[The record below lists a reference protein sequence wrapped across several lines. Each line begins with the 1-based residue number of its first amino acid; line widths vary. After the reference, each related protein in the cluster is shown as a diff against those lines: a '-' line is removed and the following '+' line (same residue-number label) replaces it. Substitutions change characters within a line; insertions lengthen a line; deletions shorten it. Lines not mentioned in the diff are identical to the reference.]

1 MKRALRAL
9 TFRGKAL
16 IAVGLGLGVGAALS
30 GQRDVLRIAVLI
42 LALPLISAWL
52 ASRTHFR
59 LGAERTIS
67 PTHVPV
73 GSTAEA
79 TLTVTN
85 LARGRTG
92 TLLLEESVDP
102 SLGPPVFRVLENVEP
117 DRQAGRL
124 RRSDGDLQGQRSTA
138 YSLHAS
144 QRGRFEVGPLSVT
157 AVDPFGLVRLT
168 RSFTS
173 TQSVLVVPRIVSLDG
188 AVDADRRGRG
198 DRASSALS
206 AGGEDDIIPR
216 EYRPG
221 DDLRRIHWR
230 ASAHGDELLVRREEQ
245 PWTRHATVTVDVAPD
260 RIGGASSPLEV
271 GLSMAASVCA
281 HLLSSGWSVRLDT
294 LDGRCLVAQAEGSAG
309 HARVLEA
316 LAAVTPAPGREAMR
330 TGSDLSVVILPGTTA
345 ALDVVPPVHH
355 RSLAFVVDLTAWG
368 ERGLDAR
375 TALER
380 LRAQGWHAA
389 AIASPPDSLSAAWQS
404 AIDDATL
411 TALR

>member
-1 MKRALRAL
+1 MKRALKAL

-52 ASRTHFR
+52 ANRTHFR

-73 GSTAEA
+73 GSTAVA

-92 TLLLEESVDP
+92 TLLLEEAVDP
-102 SLGPPVFRVLENVEP
+102 SLGSPVFRVLENVE
-117 DRQAGRL
+117 
-124 RRSDGDLQGQRSTA
+124 SQGSRSTT
-138 YSLHAS
+138 YSLDAS

-173 TQSVLVVPRIVSLDG
+173 TQSVLVVPRVIALDG

-245 PWTRHATVTVDVAPD
+245 PWTRHATVTVDLAPD
-260 RIGGASSPLEV
+260 RVGGAASPLEV

-281 HLLSSGWSVRLDT
+281 HLLTAGWSVRLDT
-294 LDGRCLVAQAEGSAG
+294 LDGRCLVAQAEGPAG

-316 LAAVTPAPGREAMR
+316 LATVTPAAGREAMR
-330 TGSDLSVVILPGTTA
+330 TGSDLSVVILPGTSA
-345 ALDVVPPVHH
+345 ALEVVPPVHH
-355 RSLAFVVDLTAWG
+355 RSLAFVVDVTAWG
-368 ERGLDAR
+368 EPGLDAR
-375 TALER
+375 DALGR

-389 AIASPPDSLSAAWQS
+389 TIASPQGSLAAAWQS
-404 AIDDATL
+404 TIDDATL
-411 TALR
+411 AGIR

>member
-1 MKRALRAL
+1 MRRALRAL

-16 IAVGLGLGVGAALS
+16 IAVGLGLGMGAALS

-42 LALPLISAWL
+42 LVLPLISAFL
-52 ASRTHFR
+52 ANRTHFR
-59 LGAERTIS
+59 LGAERTIT

-73 GSTAEA
+73 GSTAQA

-92 TLLLEESVDP
+92 TLLLEEHVDP
-102 SLGPPVFRVLENVEP
+102 RLGAPVFRVLEHVESQGF
-117 DRQAGRL
+117 RQATYPL
-124 RRSDGDLQGQRSTA
+124 EAT
-138 YSLHAS
+138 
-144 QRGRFEVGPLSVT
+144 QRGRYEVGPLSVT
-157 AVDPFGLVRLT
+157 AADPFGLVRLT

-173 TQSVLVVPRIVSLDG
+173 TQSVLVVPRVVVLEG

-198 DRASSALS
+198 DRTSSALS

-230 ASAHGDELLVRREEQ
+230 ASARGDELLVRREEQ
-245 PWTRHATVTVDVAPD
+245 PWTRHATVTVDVSPL
-260 RIGGASSPLEV
+260 GAGPQSPLEV

-281 HLLSSGWSVRLDT
+281 HLISRGWSVRLDT
-294 LDGRCLVAQAEGSAG
+294 VDGRCLVPQAEGSTG

-316 LAAVTPAPGREAMR
+316 LATVTPAPRHASAPLR
-330 TGSDLSVVILPGTTA
+330 TGSDLSVVILPGSA
-345 ALDVVPPVHH
+345 IDVVPSVHH
-355 RSLAFVVDLTAWG
+355 RSLAFLIDVTAWG
-368 ERGLDAR
+368 EPGLDAR
-375 TALER
+375 EALDR

-389 AIASPPDSLSAAWQS
+389 AIAPVPDSLSRAWQA
-404 AIDDATL
+404 AIDEATV
-411 TALR
+411 TAMR

>member
-1 MKRALRAL
+1 VKRALRAL

-16 IAVGLGLGVGAALS
+16 IAVGLGLGAGAALS
-30 GQRDVLRIAVLI
+30 GQRDVLRIAVLL

-59 LGAERTIS
+59 LGAERSIS

-73 GSTAEA
+73 GSTAQA

-85 LARGRTG
+85 LARRRTS
-92 TLLLEESVDP
+92 TLLLEEHVDP
-102 SLGPPVFRVLENVEP
+102 ALGAPVFRVLEHVEP
-117 DRQAGRL
+117 DGSRQA
-124 RRSDGDLQGQRSTA
+124 TYPIEA
-138 YSLHAS
+138 T
-144 QRGRFEVGPLSVT
+144 QRGRYDVGPLSVT

-173 TQSVLVVPRIVSLDG
+173 TQSVLVVPRVVSLDG
-188 AVDADRRGRG
+188 GVDADRRGRG

-206 AGGEDDIIPR
+206 AGGDDDIIPR

-245 PWTRHATVTVDVAPD
+245 PWTRHATVTVEVGPD
-260 RIGGASSPLEV
+260 RVGGPTSPLEV

-281 HLLSSGWSVRLDT
+281 HLLAQGWSVRLDT
-294 LDGRCLVAQAEGSAG
+294 LDGRCLVPQAEGASG

-316 LAAVTPAPGREAMR
+316 LATVTSTTGRQALR
-330 TGSDLSVVILPGTTA
+330 TGSDLSVVILQPA
-345 ALDVVPPVHH
+345 AIGVVPAVHH
-355 RSLAFVVDLTAWG
+355 RSLAFVVDVAAWG
-368 ERGLDAR
+368 ESGSDAR
-375 TALER
+375 EAIDR

-389 AIASPPDSLSAAWQS
+389 ALTPAPDSLASAWQS
-404 AIDDATL
+404 AIDEATV
-411 TALR
+411 AAMR

>member
-1 MKRALRAL
+1 MKRALKAL

-30 GQRDVLRIAVLI
+30 GQRDVLRVAVLI
-42 LALPLISAWL
+42 LALSVISAWL

-59 LGAERTIS
+59 LGAERSIT

-102 SLGPPVFRVLENVEP
+102 SLGPPVFRVLENVE
-117 DRQAGRL
+117 
-124 RRSDGDLQGQRSTA
+124 SQGSRSTT
-138 YSLHAS
+138 YSLDAS
-144 QRGRFEVGPLSVT
+144 RRGRFEVGPLSVT

-173 TQSVLVVPRIVSLDG
+173 TQSALVVPRVVSLDG
-188 AVDADRRGRG
+188 SVDADRRGRG

-245 PWTRHATVTVDVAPD
+245 PWTRHATVAVDVAPD
-260 RIGGASSPLEV
+260 RVGGASSPLEV

-281 HLLSSGWSVRLDT
+281 HLLTAGWSVRLDT
-294 LDGRCLVAQAEGSAG
+294 LDGRCLVAQAEGAAG

-316 LAAVTPAPGREAMR
+316 LATVTPSTSREAMR
-330 TGSDLSVVILPGTTA
+330 TGSDLSVVILPGTAA

-355 RSLAFVVDLTAWG
+355 RSLAFVVDVTAWG
-368 ERGLDAR
+368 ERGLGAR
-375 TALER
+375 EALER

-389 AIASPPDSLSAAWQS
+389 AIASPPDSLVTAWQS

-411 TALR
+411 TAMR

>member
-16 IAVGLGLGVGAALS
+16 IAVGLGLGLGAALS
-30 GQRDVLRIAVLI
+30 GQRDVLRLAVLI
-42 LALPLISAWL
+42 LALSIISAWL

-59 LGAERTIS
+59 LGAERTIT

-73 GSTAEA
+73 GSTAQA

-92 TLLLEESVDP
+92 TLLLEERVDP
-102 SLGPPVFRVLENVEP
+102 RLGAPVYRVLENVESQGS
-117 DRQAGRL
+117 RQATYQL
-124 RRSDGDLQGQRSTA
+124 D
-138 YSLHAS
+138 AS
-144 QRGRFEVGPLSVT
+144 QRGRYDVGPLSVT
-157 AVDPFGLVRLT
+157 AADPFGLVRLT

-173 TQSVLVVPRIVSLDG
+173 TQSVLVVPHVVTLDG

-206 AGGEDDIIPR
+206 AGGDDDIIPR

-245 PWTRHATVTVDVAPD
+245 PWTRHATVTVDVSPD
-260 RIGGASSPLEV
+260 RIGGPSSPLEV

-281 HLLSSGWSVRLDT
+281 HLLSRGWSVRLDT
-294 LDGRCLVAQAEGSAG
+294 LDGRCLVAQAEGSSG
-309 HARVLEA
+309 HARVLES
-316 LAAVTPAPGREAMR
+316 LATVAPAEGREPMR
-330 TGSDLSVVILPGTTA
+330 TGSDLSVVILPGSA
-345 ALDVVPPVHH
+345 INVVPPVHH
-355 RSLAFVVDLTAWG
+355 RSLAFVVDVNAWG
-368 ERGLDAR
+368 LTGVDAR
-375 TALER
+375 EARER

-389 AIASPPDSLSAAWQS
+389 AITAAEGSLASAWQA
-404 AIDDATL
+404 AIDEASV
-411 TALR
+411 TAAR

>member
-1 MKRALRAL
+1 MKRALKAL

-73 GSTAEA
+73 GSTAVA

-92 TLLLEESVDP
+92 TLLLEEAVDP
-102 SLGPPVFRVLENVEP
+102 SLGSPVFRVLEHVEP
-117 DRQAGRL
+117 
-124 RRSDGDLQGQRSTA
+124 QGQRSTT
-138 YSLHAS
+138 YSLDAS

-173 TQSVLVVPRIVSLDG
+173 TQSVLVVPRVVSLDG

-281 HLLSSGWSVRLDT
+281 HLISTGWSVRLDT
-294 LDGRCLVAQAEGSAG
+294 LDGRCLVQQAEGSAG

-316 LAAVTPAPGREAMR
+316 LATVTPAPGREALR
-330 TGSDLSVVILPGTTA
+330 TGSDLSVVILPGTSG
-345 ALDVVPPVHH
+345 ALEVVPPVHH
-355 RSLAFVVDLTAWG
+355 RSLAFVVDVTAWG
-368 ERGLDAR
+368 EPGLDAR
-375 TALER
+375 TSLDR

-389 AIASPPDSLSAAWQS
+389 TIASPPGSLSAAWQS
-404 AIDDATL
+404 AIDDATV
-411 TALR
+411 AGIR

>member
-1 MKRALRAL
+1 MRRALAAL

-30 GQRDVLRIAVLI
+30 GQRDVLRIAVLL
-42 LALPLISAWL
+42 LALPLISTWL

-59 LGAERTIS
+59 LGADRTIT

-73 GSTAEA
+73 GSVAQA

-92 TLLLEESVDP
+92 TLLLREDVDP
-102 SLGPPVFRVLENVEP
+102 RLGPPVDRVLEHVES
-117 DRQAGRL
+117 GG
-124 RRSDGDLQGQRSTA
+124 SRSTTFP
-138 YSLHAS
+138 LEAS
-144 QRGRFEVGPLSVT
+144 RRGRFDVGPLAVT

-168 RSFTS
+168 RSFRS
-173 TQSVLVVPRIVSLDG
+173 TQSVLVVPRVHALEGS
-188 AVDADRRGRG
+188 VDADRRGRG

-206 AGGEDDIIPR
+206 SGGDDDVIPR

-245 PWTRHATVTVDVAPD
+245 PWTRHATITVDVAAD
-260 RIGGASSPLEV
+260 GVGGPQSPLEI
-271 GLSMAASVCA
+271 GLSMAASVAA
-281 HLLSSGWSVRLDT
+281 HLMSRGWSVRLET
-294 LDGRCLVAQAEGSAG
+294 LDGRCLVAAAEGAAG
-309 HARVLEA
+309 HARVLEV
-316 LAAVTPAPGREAMR
+316 LATVTSAPRQGGTPLR
-330 TGSDLSVVILPGTTA
+330 TGSDLSVIVIPGIDP
-345 ALDVVPPVHH
+345 ALRLVPPVHH
-355 RSLAFVVDLTAWG
+355 RSLAFVVDLNSWG
-368 ERGLDAR
+368 LSGVDSRD
-375 TALER
+375 ALER

-389 AIASPPDSLSAAWQS
+389 TITAAPESLPAAWQS

-411 TALR
+411 TAMR

>member
-1 MKRALRAL
+1 MKRALAAL

-30 GQRDVLRIAVLI
+30 GQRDVLRIAVLL

-73 GSTAEA
+73 GSTAQA

-85 LARGRTG
+85 LARGRTS
-92 TLLLEESVDP
+92 TLLLREDVDAR
-102 SLGPPVFRVLENVEP
+102 LGPPVDRVLERVEGGGA
-117 DRQAGRL
+117 RTTTFAL
-124 RRSDGDLQGQRSTA
+124 E
-138 YSLHAS
+138 AS

-168 RSFTS
+168 RSFQS
-173 TQSVLVVPRIVSLDG
+173 TQSVLVVPRVHELEGS
-188 AVDADRRGRG
+188 VDADRRGRG

-206 AGGEDDIIPR
+206 AGGDDDVIPR

-245 PWTRHATVTVDVAPD
+245 PWTRHATVTVDLVD
-260 RIGGASSPLEV
+260 DGVGGAQSPLEI
-271 GLSMAASVCA
+271 GLSMAASVSA
-281 HLLSSGWSVRLDT
+281 HLLSRGWSVRLET
-294 LDGRCLVAQAEGSAG
+294 LDGRCLVPQAEGAAG
-309 HARVLEA
+309 QARVLEA
-316 LAAVTPAPGREAMR
+316 LATVRSVVREGAHPLR
-330 TGSDLSVVILPGTTA
+330 TGSDLSVLVLPGTES
-345 ALDVVPPVHH
+345 ALRLVPAVHH
-355 RSLAFVVDLTAWG
+355 ASLAFVVDVTAWG
-368 ERGLDAR
+368 LSGIDAPE
-375 TALER
+375 ALAR
-380 LRAQGWHAA
+380 VRAQGWHAA
-389 AIASPPDSLSAAWQS
+389 TVTAASGSLTAAWAS

>member
-1 MKRALRAL
+1 MRKALAAL

-30 GQRDVLRIAVLI
+30 GQRDVLRIAVLV
-42 LALPLISAWL
+42 LVLPLISAWL

-59 LGAERTIS
+59 LGADRTIT

-73 GSTAEA
+73 GSTAQA

-92 TLLLEESVDP
+92 TLLLREEVDP
-102 SLGPPVFRVLENVEP
+102 RLGPPVDRVLEHVES
-117 DRQAGRL
+117 GG
-124 RRSDGDLQGQRSTA
+124 SRST
-138 YSLHAS
+138 SFPLEAS

-168 RSFTS
+168 RSFRS
-173 TQSVLVVPRIVSLDG
+173 TQSVLVVPRVHALEGS
-188 AVDADRRGRG
+188 VDADRRGRG

-206 AGGEDDIIPR
+206 SGGDDDVIPR

-245 PWTRHATVTVDVAPD
+245 PWTRHATITVDLTADGV
-260 RIGGASSPLEV
+260 GGPQSPLET
-271 GLSMAASVCA
+271 GLSMAASVAA
-281 HLLSSGWSVRLDT
+281 HLMSRGWSVRLET
-294 LDGRCLVAQAEGSAG
+294 LDGRCLVAAAEGPAG
-309 HARVLEA
+309 QARVLEV
-316 LAAVTPAPGREAMR
+316 LATARAAARQTSTPLR
-330 TGSDLSVVILPGTTA
+330 TGSDLSVVILPGIEA
-345 ALDVVPPVHH
+345 ALRLVPPVHH
-355 RSLAFVVDLTAWG
+355 RSLAFVVDLNAWG
-368 ERGLDAR
+368 LPGVDAR
-375 TALER
+375 EALER

-389 AIASPPDSLSAAWQS
+389 TLTSAPQSLPAAWQS

-411 TALR
+411 TAMR